1 MAEQSGARASDAKMD
16 PASLYREEIYTDRA
30 AGTLRVMVPV
40 KPDGSPD
47 GTRDTLFIGEAQIL
61 TNMGPLPISFEV
73 EAKNLAEAVSA
84 YGEAAKAGVERAVH
98 ELQELRRQ
106 ASSSIVLPGSA
117 GAAGLPGGMPPGGL
131 GGKIK
136 LP

>member
-1 MAEQSGARASDAKMD
+1 MAEQPGARAGDAKMD
-16 PASLYREEIYTDRA
+16 AASLYREEIYTDRA
-30 AGTLRVMVPV
+30 AGTLRALVPV
-40 KPDGSPD
+40 KADGSADSARP
-47 GTRDTLFIGEAQIL
+47 TLFVGEAQIL

-73 EAKNLAEAVSA
+73 DAKNLAEAVEN
-84 YGEAAKAGVERAVH
+84 YGEAAKVGVERAVR

-106 ASSSIVLPGSA
+106 ASSSIVLPGTGA
-117 GAAGLPGGMPPGGL
+117 AAGLPGMPPGGL